1 MKKIQYK
8 AASIIWK
15 SDVIPFSNQ
24 FQDPYFSADGGLAE
38 SQYVFIKGNDLYDRL
53 IDGFKIAELGFGT
66 GLNLLS
72 LIRLWASL
80 GRPGKLNF
88 TSFEAFPIKPADMR
102 RALKNFPD
110 LINLSNYLCDILER
124 GATHFEIGNINVQLI
139 YGDARETIITWDD
152 IVDAWFL
159 DGFAPIKNP
168 ELWGYEL
175 LRSVANKTI
184 IGGTFSTYS
193 AAGAVRRNLT
203 KLGFEVTKT
212 KGFGNKRHMLLGKKI
227 GQE

>member
-24 FQDPYFSADGGLAE
+24 FQDPYFSVDGGLAE

-72 LIRLWASL
+72 VIRLWASL

-88 TSFEAFPIKPADMR
+88 TSFEAFP
-102 RALKNFPD
+102 
-110 LINLSNYLCDILER
+110 
-124 GATHFEIGNINVQLI
+124 
-139 YGDARETIITWDD
+139 
-152 IVDAWFL
+152 
-159 DGFAPIKNP
+159 
-168 ELWGYEL
+168 
-175 LRSVANKTI
+175 
-184 IGGTFSTYS
+184 
-193 AAGAVRRNLT
+193 
-203 KLGFEVTKT
+203 
-212 KGFGNKRHMLLGKKI
+212 
-227 GQE
+227 

>member
-24 FQDPYFSADGGLAE
+24 FQDPYFSVDGGLAE

-72 LIRLWASL
+72 VIRLWASL

-88 TSFEAFPIKPADMR
+88 TSFEAFPVKPAVMR

-110 LINLSNYLCDILER
+110 LINLSNYQCDILER
-124 GATHFEIGNINVQLI
+124 GATHFEIKNISVRFIHLQIFDMRNSYAVDHQELPCIDWNHKHDCNEEHQLHWQQER
-139 YGDARETIITWDD
+139 YE
-152 IVDAWFL
+152 
-159 DGFAPIKNP
+159 NP
-168 ELWGYEL
+168 P
-175 LRSVANKTI
+175 
-184 IGGTFSTYS
+184 
-193 AAGAVRRNLT
+193 
-203 KLGFEVTKT
+203 
-212 KGFGNKRHMLLGKKI
+212 
-227 GQE
+227 

>member
-1 MKKIQYK
+1 M
-8 AASIIWK
+8 
-15 SDVIPFSNQ
+15 
-24 FQDPYFSADGGLAE
+24 
-38 SQYVFIKGNDLYDRL
+38 
-53 IDGFKIAELGFGT
+53 
-66 GLNLLS
+66 
-72 LIRLWASL
+72 
-80 GRPGKLNF
+80 
-88 TSFEAFPIKPADMR
+88 
-102 RALKNFPD
+102 
-110 LINLSNYLCDILER
+110 INLSNYLCDILER
-124 GATHFEIGNINVQLI
+124 GATHFEIENINVQLI

-175 LRSVANKTI
+175 LTSVANKTI

-227 GQE
+227 SQE